1 MIKKEEIKEG
11 LEFVLPYSDF
21 KDEEDEKEYIR
32 RLVRY
37 GFDGVCFWKNA
48 FYTKIQFL
56 GEERTIETRKR
67 PVFRVICKGGFHGT
81 DERDFVFVENI
92 EKIDGVFGEEEYLNI
107 DLSFVEKFGEKVVK
121 SKKSPKIKRRNKER
135 REMYDVP
142 YLGKYSIRLDS
153 VIGDDISTIA
163 KIKKVDDKDTDCSLD
178 FLDKAIDS
186 WVIET
191 LCNDSLSKCIESIN
205 QYLKEV
211 HPKEGE
217 PEADSE
223 KEDADRFKEITDKM
237 LETYKSK
244 NKDYGDSF
252 RNLFKECGMTY
263 AYGHL
268 REKLERVKS
277 LMSDEAK
284 VKGESMK
291 DSLYDLANYAILT
304 IMEIEKQK

>member
-1 MIKKEEIKEG
+1 MIKKEEIKKG
-11 LEFVLPYSDF
+11 LEFVLPYDDF

-48 FYTKIQFL
+48 FYTKVQFN
-56 GEERTIETRKR
+56 GEERTIETRKQ
-67 PVFRVICKGGFHGT
+67 PVFRVISKGEFYST
-81 DERDFVFVENI
+81 DKRGDYVFIKN
-92 EKIDGVFGEEEYLNI
+92 KNASMTDDVFMFI
-107 DLSFVEKFGEKVVK
+107 DLSFVEKFGEKFVK
-121 SKKSPKIKRRNKER
+121 KQKIKRRNKER

-142 YLGKYSIRLDS
+142 YLGKYSIHLDS
-153 VIGDDISTIA
+153 GIGDDISSFA
-163 KIKKVDDKDTDCSLD
+163 KIKKEGDEDTDCSLD

-191 LCNDSLSKCIESIN
+191 LCNDNLSKCIESIN
-205 QYLKEV
+205 QYLKEA

-268 REKLERVKS
+268 KEKLERIKS